1 MDVNMPLMDGLQ
13 ATQEIKKIDPDP
25 IIIINTAY
33 NERSDLN
40 LALQSG
46 ADGFIEK
53 PILPLKLFKCLF
65 RIRKKRSSSPN
76 SEKNSINN

>member
-13 ATQEIKKIDPDP
+13 ATQEIKKIDPSP

-40 LALQSG
+40 LAL
-46 ADGFIEK
+46 
-53 PILPLKLFKCLF
+53 
-65 RIRKKRSSSPN
+65 
-76 SEKNSINN
+76 